1 MAGTNAYAAKSA
13 LHARL
18 GVLAG
23 PAQPLQGV
31 LIAYGRPAPTAM
43 GPQCVYGGGVRFTHE
58 DAVAERP
65 APIVN
70 EVALA
75 SWYIR
80 VHEATAG
87 LVATTDARAAA
98 ILAAI
103 VANLYAQPQLL
114 AGQLSFTGLT
124 LGRGEYDQAPGES
137 LTVLAVQVRV
147 ESDLSYG

>member
-1 MAGTNAYAAKSA
+1 MAGTNVYAAKAA
-13 LHARL
+13 LFARL

-31 LIAYGRPAPTAM
+31 QVAYERPAPDAVDAE
-43 GPQCVYGGGVRFTHE
+43 CVYGGGVRFTHE

-80 VHEATAG
+80 VHRPQAG
-87 LVATTDARAAA
+87 LVATTDARAAE
-98 ILAAI
+98 ILAA
-103 VANLYAQPQLL
+103 VTANLYAQPQLL
-114 AGQLSFTGLT
+114 PGQLSFTGLT

-147 ESDLSYG
+147 ESDLSYA

>member
-1 MAGTNAYAAKSA
+1 MAGTNVYAAKRA
-13 LHARL
+13 LLARL
-18 GVLAG
+18 AALAA
-23 PAQPLQGV
+23 PAQPLAGV
-31 LIAYGRPAPTAM
+31 QVAYERPAPTAM
-43 GPQCVYGGGVRFTHE
+43 GAECVYGGGVRFTHE

-65 APIVN
+65 APIVT

-80 VHEATAG
+80 GHEPQAG
-87 LVATTDARAAA
+87 LVATTDARAEE
-98 ILAAI
+98 ILAAV
-103 VANLYAQPQLL
+103 VANLYGQPQLL
-114 AGQLSFTGLT
+114 PGKLSFTGVT